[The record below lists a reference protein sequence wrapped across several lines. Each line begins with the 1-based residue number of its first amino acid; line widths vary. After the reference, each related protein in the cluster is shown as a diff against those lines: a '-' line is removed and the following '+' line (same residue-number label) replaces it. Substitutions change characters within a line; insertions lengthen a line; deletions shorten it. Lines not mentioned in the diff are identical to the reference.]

1 MIFIAMMI
9 MISLISYDKNDADAD
24 MCSCIMLYIIYTYS
38 IYIIYI
44 YYKFLL
50 GYDGL
55 IISHLMICPDPT
67 TASRQ
72 ADPSQTEVRP
82 PAIFQQPDETVRL
95 QYVDI
100 WLLYG

>member
-1 MIFIAMMI
+1 

-24 MCSCIMLYIIYTYS
+24 MCSCIMLYIIYTYY
-38 IYIIYI
+38 IYNI

-55 IISHLMICPDPT
+55 IIPHLMICPDPT

-72 ADPSQTEVRP
+72 ADPSQPEVRP
-82 PAIFQQPDETVRL
+82 PTIFQQPDETVRL

-100 WLLYG
+100 WLLYD